1 MATKNVFSVEGA
13 GVTRIDLV
21 VECVGCLV
29 DVANDVWLA
38 KVGFR
43 KSQWVSEWPG
53 AGAQNPQRSLAVGVW
68 IVRSSKVH
76 C

>member
-1 MATKNVFSVEGA
+1 MAMKNVFSVEGA

-21 VECVGCLV
+21 VEYIGCLV

-43 KSQWVSEWPG
+43 KSQWVSERPG
-53 AGAQNPQRSLAVGVW
+53 AGP
-68 IVRSSKVH
+68 
-76 C
+76 